1 MLLTNT
7 VLAIEALHP
16 AGGIN
21 EPLGAGVEG
30 MAFRADLDAD
40 IRHRRMR
47 FENVPAGAGHY
58 AAAIFW
64 MNSSF
69 HLTLSAF
76 LHSATNNIIAGLSA
90 QFTSATAGLEQS
102 FHEIALVHFALSNDH
117 APLPYSRLM
126 GCYRRQLNIS
136 IADAACTGVFLQE
149 NKLQIVKDCGRICVA
164 TSLQN
169 RIRRSKNRAGDKSPG

>member
-1 MLLTNT
+1 MLLTDT

-30 MAFRADLDAD
+30 VAFRADLDAD

-47 FENVPAGAGHY
+47 FKNVPAGAGHY

-102 FHEIALVHFALSNDH
+102 FHEIALVHFALS
-117 APLPYSRLM
+117 M
-126 GCYRRQLNIS
+126 TTRR
-136 IADAACTGVFLQE
+136 C
-149 NKLQIVKDCGRICVA
+149 
-164 TSLQN
+164 
-169 RIRRSKNRAGDKSPG
+169 RIRGQWAVIGVSSI

>member
-1 MLLTNT
+1 MLLTDT

-30 MAFRADLDAD
+30 MAFRAHLDAD

-58 AAAIFW
+58 AAAIFR

-69 HLTLSAF
+69 HLTLSAC
-76 LHSATNNIIAGLSA
+76 LHSVTNNIIAGLSA
-90 QFTSATAGLEQS
+90 QFTPATARPR
-102 FHEIALVHFALSNDH
+102 IAV
-117 APLPYSRLM
+117 R
-126 GCYRRQLNIS
+126 
-136 IADAACTGVFLQE
+136 
-149 NKLQIVKDCGRICVA
+149 
-164 TSLQN
+164 
-169 RIRRSKNRAGDKSPG
+169 